1 MDNGILYGLKRKRP
15 MPQEELSHMLLDLQK
30 ASIWKRVS
38 AYLFDTILLGMV
50 VVGIAFLLSSVLH
63 YGAYSRT
70 LDEAYETYETQ
81 YGVTFEITQDEFN
94 AMTAEG
100 QARYNEAYEALI
112 ADTEAMYAYNM
123 VINLAL
129 VILTVSLLIAHLGL
143 EFVVPLLFKNGQ
155 TLGKKIFGICVMRT
169 DCVKLTTVQLFV
181 RSILGKYTIE
191 TMIPVLI
198 LLMLY
203 FGTVGLVGTL
213 VLGLI
218 LLLQVIVIGVTK
230 TNSAIH
236 DLLAV
241 TTVVDFH
248 SQKIF
253 ETTEDLIEYK
263 KVLAAERAARQSY

>member
-1 MDNGILYGLKRKRP
+1 
-15 MPQEELSHMLLDLQK
+15 MLLDLQK

>member
-1 MDNGILYGLKRKRP
+1 MA
-15 MPQEELSHMLLDLQK
+15 LDLQK

-38 AYLFDTILLGMV
+38 AYLFDVIILGIV

-63 YGAYSRT
+63 YDRHSKT
-70 LDEAYETYETQ
+70 LDEAYDSYETL
-81 YGVTFEITQDEFN
+81 YGITFELTQEEFD
-94 AMTAEG
+94 AMTEEERG
-100 QARYNEAYEALI
+100 RYDQAYEALI
-112 ADTEAMYAYNM
+112 ADEEAMYAYNM

-129 VILTVSLLIAHLGL
+129 VILTISILIAHIGL
-143 EFVVPLLFKNGQ
+143 EFVVPLLLKNGQ

-181 RSILGKYTIE
+181 RSILGKYTVE

-198 LLMLY
+198 LVMLY
-203 FGTVGLVGTL
+203 FGTVGLTGTL

-218 LLLQVIVIGVTK
+218 LLLQIIVIGMTR

-236 DLLAV
+236 DLLSGTV
-241 TTVVDFH
+241 VVDFH

-253 ETTEDLIEYK
+253 DTTEELIEYK
-263 KVLAAERAARQSY
+263 KILAAERAARQNY